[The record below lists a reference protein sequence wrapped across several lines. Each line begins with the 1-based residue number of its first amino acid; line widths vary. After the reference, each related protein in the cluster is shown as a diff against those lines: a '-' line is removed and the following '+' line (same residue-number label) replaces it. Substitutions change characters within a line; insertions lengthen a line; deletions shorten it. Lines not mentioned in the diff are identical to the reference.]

1 MATNKITSR
10 PFATGPLSP
19 MDAVVA
25 LYGEGQDE
33 TARAIV
39 AALNRRI
46 FEGAPPRPS
55 NLLRRALGRFAF
67 RLMNRTTTCET
78 RTGPDGHPVAVYRN
92 SILERSGHPYAST
105 LLEPSRADTASF
117 VEGAA
122 PMNAVYMMLIP
133 EIYKNAGTWDH
144 IMLDA
149 VQSRDVQWRLVWETR
164 MTHDLASRRLRAGQA
179 VRLKAAAAGTGL
191 SMILVTERL
200 LQEGYDPRLIS
211 VSITD
216 REPGNIEKALRL
228 INKLPAAGGHLA
240 LHTGS
245 PHGIVL
251 HIEDLLHASSKT
263 AHDARFDV
271 VTAMGILEY
280 FPGFTLTTTEEHLG
294 LEPPDGGPQAVDVV
308 AALSAMTAAGG
319 FLITN
324 SFRTCSAIR
333 TMEVFGKRFRYR
345 AREQMQDLLAT
356 GGFAPTGRAESG
368 NIFDVEVFEKK
379 NDV

>member
-1 MATNKITSR
+1 MQ
-10 PFATGPLSP
+10 
-19 MDAVVA
+19 AVAA
-25 LYGEGQDE
+25 LYGGGEE
-33 TARAIV
+33 PASREIV

-46 FEGAPPRPS
+46 FGQRPPRPS
-55 NLLRRALGRFAF
+55 NLLRRALGGFAF
-67 RLMNRTTTCET
+67 HLMDRTTQCDF
-78 RTGPDGHPVAVYRN
+78 RTGPDGHPVAFYRN
-92 SILERSGHPYAST
+92 RILERSGHPYAST
-105 LLEPSRADTASF
+105 LLEPSRADTQTF
-117 VEGAA
+117 VEGGD
-122 PMNAVYMMLIP
+122 PMNAVYMMLVP
-133 EIYKNAGTWDH
+133 EIRTNAGTWDH

-164 MTHDLASRRLRAGQA
+164 ITHDLAARRLREGKP

-200 LQEGYDPRLIS
+200 LEDGYDPRLIS

-228 INKLPAAGGHLA
+228 INKLPAVGRHLA

-245 PHGIVL
+245 SHGIVL

-280 FPGFTLTTTEEHLG
+280 FPGFTFSTTEEHLG
-294 LEPPDGGPQAVDVV
+294 ELAPDAPPHARDVV
-308 AALSAMTAAGG
+308 AALSSMTAEGG
-319 FLITN
+319 FLVAN
-324 SFRTCSAIR
+324 SFRKCSAIR

-345 AREQMQDLLAT
+345 GRKEMEALMAT
-356 GGFAPTGRAESG
+356 GGFVPAGRVVSG
-368 NIFDVEVFEKK
+368 NIFDVEAFEKK
-379 NDV
+379 DRS